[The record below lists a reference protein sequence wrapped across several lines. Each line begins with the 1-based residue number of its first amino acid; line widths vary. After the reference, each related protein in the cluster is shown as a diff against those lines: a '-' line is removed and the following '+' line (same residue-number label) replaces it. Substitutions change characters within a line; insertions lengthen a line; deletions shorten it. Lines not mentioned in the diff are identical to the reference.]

1 MKIFITGASGF
12 IGGAIAKR
20 LAKDHWVLGLARS
33 KEAYEKVKALG
44 VRPLTGSLETMGA
57 GMLKECDLVIH
68 CAAYVKPWGSY
79 QDFAEVN
86 VEGTKHLLALAKK
99 AGVKRFIHMGTE
111 AALFYGQDMNDIDEG
126 YPYPDHSHFPY
137 SETKKLAEIAVLKA
151 NEPGVFETISL
162 RPRLVWGPGDETI
175 LPNLIQM
182 VDEGKFRWIG
192 EGNFTTSTTYI
203 DNLVDA
209 TLLAMEKGKAGE
221 AYFITDWEIHSMR
234 DFLTQLLATEGRD
247 PGNRNVPKWVARFLA
262 QVFEAVYKLFRIRRK
277 PPITRFSAAIMS
289 SNCTISSDRAQLDL
303 GYEPKVSVAEGM
315 QRMSKVPNFMQRQD
329 EDHEAYT
336 IV

>member
-33 KEAYEKVKALG
+33 KEAYDKIAALG
-44 VRPLTGSLETMGA
+44 VRPLTGSLETMGL
-57 GMLKECDLVIH
+57 GMLKECDMVIH

-86 VEGTKHLLALAKK
+86 VEGTKHLLALAKE

-111 AALFYGQDMNDIDEG
+111 AALFYGQDMDDINET
-126 YPYPDHSHFPY
+126 YPYPDHSPFPY

-151 NEPGVFETISL
+151 NVPNVFETISL

-175 LPNLIQM
+175 LPNLVEM
-182 VDEGKFRWIG
+182 VDSGRFRWIG
-192 EGNFTTSTTYI
+192 EGKFTTSTTYI
-203 DNLVDA
+203 GNLVDA

-221 AYFITDWEIHSMR
+221 AYFITDWEIHTMR
-234 DFLTQLLATEGRD
+234 DFLTQLLATEGRVPED
-247 PGNRNVPKWVARFLA
+247 RNVPKWLARFLSQA
-262 QVFEAVYKLFRIRRK
+262 FEAIYKLFRIRKK

-289 SNCTISSDRAQLDL
+289 SNCTIASDRAQLDL
-303 GYEPKVSVAEGM
+303 GYEPAVTVAEGM
-315 QRMSKVPNFMQRQD
+315 QRMSKVPNFMKRQVEED
-329 EDHEAYT
+329 EEYT